1 MKHPLILPLFLALTS
16 IIATPFTHAIEW
28 DTDHKTILAAAKEKQ
43 QPILVYFTATW
54 CGYCRSFEKVTLADD
69 SVATAIQPFLKARL
83 DYDDD
88 AYLASKYG
96 IRGVP
101 TVLLLNPKGQ
111 IVAQTMGY
119 QSPQD
124 FLTWFDRHAEN
135 VSPEVARQ
143 AEIAVDSEIKTIQT
157 GLDAKDPAKR
167 KVALDQ
173 LIAMFLESPDT
184 MRDFTTE
191 TFTALAADNPAL
203 AGQYLIHRKLAVRL
217 LASNVLRESLGNDF
231 AFDPW
236 QTGAARI
243 SAYKTWKSRLPTQ

>member
-1 MKHPLILPLFLALTS
+1 MKKLLTLALS
-16 IIATPFTHAIEW
+16 LFIALGAPLLSNAIEW
-28 DTDHKTILAAAKEKQ
+28 DTDHKAVLATADEEQ

-54 CGYCRSFEKVTLADD
+54 CGYCRSFEKVTLADE
-69 SVATAIQPFLKARL
+69 SVTTAIHPFLKTRL

-157 GLDAKDPAKR
+157 GLDDEDPAQR

-173 LIAMFLESPDT
+173 LIAMFLETPDT
-184 MRDFTTE
+184 MRQFTTE
-191 TFTALAADNPAL
+191 TFTALAAENPSL
-203 AGQYLIHRKLAVRL
+203 AGQYLIHKKLAVRL
-217 LASNVLRESLGNDF
+217 LASNVLRETLGKDF

-236 QTGAARI
+236 QTGADRLA
-243 SAYKTWKSRLPTQ
+243 AYKSWQARLPPQ

>member
-1 MKHPLILPLFLALTS
+1 VNHPSLALTLS
-16 IIATPFTHAIEW
+16 LLVTLDLAPLTHAIEW
-28 DTDHKTILAAAKEKQ
+28 DTDHDTVLATADDKQ
-43 QPILVYFTATW
+43 QPILLYFTATW
-54 CGYCRSFEKVTLADD
+54 CGYCRSFEKVTLADE
-69 SVATAIQPFLKARL
+69 SVTTAIQPFLKARL

-217 LASNVLRESLGNDF
+217 LASNVLRETLGNDF